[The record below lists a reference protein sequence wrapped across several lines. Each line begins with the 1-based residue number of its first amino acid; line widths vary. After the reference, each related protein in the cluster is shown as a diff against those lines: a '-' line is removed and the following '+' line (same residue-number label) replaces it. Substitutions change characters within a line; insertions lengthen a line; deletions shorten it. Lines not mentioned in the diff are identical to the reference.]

1 VKVDLNGARI
11 HYRREGAG
19 FPIVMLHAGVADS
32 RMWQAQADAFAG
44 QFDVVRPDMRGFG
57 DSELPPRPWTP
68 RDDLRALMDELQLKP
83 AHLIGCSMGGSL
95 AIDFAID
102 HPERVSKLVL
112 VGAGVSGQAQ
122 DPRHEGLYAEVVAAD
137 KRNDMKAVNE
147 AEMYLWLDGPYR
159 ARGYVRQPLRDLFL
173 DMNGRNLDAD
183 WSKAPMQSLEPGAVT
198 RLNEVAAPTLVIV
211 GDADLEPI
219 RETADL
225 LASSI
230 SRARKVVI
238 HDAAHLPNLEH
249 PEEFNRIVL
258 DFLLEE

>member
-1 VKVDLNGARI
+1 VKVHLNGARI

-19 FPIVMLHAGVADS
+19 FPTVMLHAGVADS
-32 RMWQAQADAFAG
+32 RMWQQQADVFAS
-44 QFDVVRPDMRGFG
+44 QFEVIRPDMRGFG
-57 DSELPPRPWTP
+57 DSELPPGPWKP
-68 RDDLRALMDELQLKP
+68 RDDLLALMDELKLKP
-83 AHLIGCSMGGSL
+83 PHLIGCSMGGSL

-102 HPERVSKLVL
+102 HPDRVSKLVL
-112 VGAGVSGQAQ
+112 VGAGVSGQKE
-122 DPRHEGLYAEVVAAD
+122 DPRHEGLYAEVLAAD
-137 KRNDMKAVNE
+137 ERNDMKAVNQ

-159 ARGYVRQPLRDLFL
+159 SRGYVAQPLRDLFL
-173 DMNGRNLDAD
+173 DMNGKNLDAD
-183 WSKAPMQSLEPGAVT
+183 WSNAPMQALEPGAVT
-198 RLNEVAAPTLVIV
+198 RLNEITAPTLVIV

-230 SRARKVVI
+230 TGARKVVM

-258 DFLLEE
+258 DFLLED

>member
-32 RMWQAQADAFAG
+32 RMWQAQADEFAK
-44 QFDVVRPDMRGFG
+44 QFDVIRPDMRGFG
-57 DSELPPRPWTP
+57 DSELPPGPWKP
-68 RDDLRALMDELQLKP
+68 RDDVLALMDELKLKP
-83 AHLIGCSMGGSL
+83 PHLIGCSMGGSL

-102 HPERVSKLVL
+102 HPDRVSKLVL
-112 VGAGVSGQAQ
+112 VGAGVSGQKE
-122 DPRHEGLYAEVVAAD
+122 DPRHEGLYAEVMAAD
-137 KRNDMKAVNE
+137 ERNDMKAVNQ

-159 ARGYVRQPLRDLFL
+159 ARGYVAEPLRDLFL
-173 DMNGRNLDAD
+173 DMNSTSLDSD
-183 WSKAPMQSLEPGAVT
+183 WSSAPMQALEPGAVT
-198 RLNEVAAPTLVIV
+198 RLNEISAPTLVIV

-230 SRARKVVI
+230 AGARKVVI

-258 DFLLEE
+258 EFLLEQ

>member
-1 VKVDLNGARI
+1 VKVDLNGALI

-32 RMWQAQADAFAG
+32 RMWQAQADAFAS
-44 QFDVVRPDMRGFG
+44 QFDVIRPDMRGFG

-68 RDDLRALMDELQLKP
+68 RDDLLALMDELKLKP
-83 AHLIGCSMGGSL
+83 VHLIGCSMGGSL
-95 AIDFAID
+95 AVDFAID

-112 VGAGVSGQAQ
+112 VGAGVSGQKQ
-122 DPRHEGLYAEVVAAD
+122 GPRHEGLYAEVIAAD
-137 KRNDMKAVNE
+137 ERNDMKAVNE

-159 ARGYVRQPLRDLFL
+159 ARGYVAQPLRDLFL
-173 DMNGRNLDAD
+173 DMNGKNLDAE
-183 WSKAPMQSLEPGAVT
+183 WSKAPMQALEPGAVT
-198 RLNEVAAPTLVIV
+198 RLNEITAPTLVIV

-230 SRARKVVI
+230 SGARKVVI

>member
-44 QFDVVRPDMRGFG
+44 QFDVVRPNMRGFG

-137 KRNDMKAVNE
+137 ERNDMKAVNE

>member
-1 VKVDLNGARI
+1 MKVDLNGARI

>member
-1 VKVDLNGARI
+1 MKTQINGANI

-32 RMWQAQADAFAG
+32 RMWQAQADEFAK

-57 DSELPPRPWTP
+57 DSELPPHPWKP
-68 RDDLRALMDELQLKP
+68 REDLLALMDELRLKP
-83 AHLIGCSMGGSL
+83 AHLVGCSMGGSL

-112 VGAGVSGQAQ
+112 VGAGISGGKEH
-122 DPRHEGLYAEVVAAD
+122 PRHEGLYAEVTAAD
-137 KRNDMKAVNE
+137 ERHDMNAVNE

-159 ARGYVRQPLRDLFL
+159 PRGYVAQPLRDLFL
-173 DMNGRNLDAD
+173 GMNGKNLDAD
-183 WSKAPMQSLEPGAVT
+183 WSTAPMQALEPPAAT
-198 RLNEVAAPTLVIV
+198 RLSEITAPTLVIV
-211 GDADLEPI
+211 GDKDLEPI

-230 SRARKVVI
+230 AGAHKVVI
-238 HDAAHLPNLEH
+238 QDAAHLPNLEH
-249 PEEFNRIVL
+249 PAEFNRIVL
-258 DFLLEE
+258 DFLLD

>member
-1 VKVDLNGARI
+1 VKTQINGANI

-32 RMWQAQADAFAG
+32 RMWQAQADEFAK

-57 DSELPPRPWTP
+57 DSELPARPWKP
-68 RDDLRALMDELQLKP
+68 REDLLALMDELRLKP
-83 AHLIGCSMGGSL
+83 AHLVGCLMGGSL

-112 VGAGVSGQAQ
+112 VGAGISGGKE
-122 DPRHEGLYAEVVAAD
+122 DPRHEGLYAEVTAAD
-137 KRNDMKAVNE
+137 ERNDMKAVNE

-159 ARGYVRQPLRDLFL
+159 PRGYVAQPLRDLFL
-173 DMNGRNLDAD
+173 DMNGKNLDAD
-183 WSKAPMQSLEPGAVT
+183 WSTAPMQALEPPAAT
-198 RLNEVAAPTLVIV
+198 RLSEITAPTLVIV
-211 GDADLEPI
+211 GDKDLEPI

-230 SRARKVVI
+230 AGARKVVI
-238 HDAAHLPNLEH
+238 QDAAHLPNLEH
-249 PEEFNRIVL
+249 PAEFNRIVL
-258 DFLLEE
+258 DFLLD